1 MLVNHL
7 EVKGVCPLGLVLPL
21 ISFMTFNK
29 TAGSSTTNLG
39 GLSEL
44 NGKNIS
50 HSGDQLLLLVQCS
63 WYMVEI
69 QCIRAG
75 HLIWCPTP

>member
-29 TAGSSTTNLG
+29 TSASSTTDLG

-44 NGKNIS
+44 NGKKYLPQWRSIVAVS
-50 HSGDQLLLLVQCS
+50 TV
-63 WYMVEI
+63 
-69 QCIRAG
+69 
-75 HLIWCPTP
+75 